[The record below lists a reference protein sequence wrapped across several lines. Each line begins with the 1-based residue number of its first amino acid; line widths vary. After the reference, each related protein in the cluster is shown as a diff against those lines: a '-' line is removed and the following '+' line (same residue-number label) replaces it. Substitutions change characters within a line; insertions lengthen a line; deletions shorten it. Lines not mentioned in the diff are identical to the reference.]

1 MKFLGFQKLTDLLAK
16 VGLVVLSSISEALPL
31 VILEGYAAGVPTLS
45 TDVGSCKQ
53 LVFGLPGEDAAL
65 GASGRVVRI
74 ADPQALADA
83 AIELLSNPETWHQ
96 ASKAAIARVEK
107 YYAQEIMFSSYRD
120 LYEKNFQKSKEWR
133 A

>member
-1 MKFLGFQKLTDLLAK
+1 
-16 VGLVVLSSISEALPL
+16 
-31 VILEGYAAGVPTLS
+31 
-45 TDVGSCKQ
+45 
-53 LVFGLPGEDAAL
+53 VFGLPGEDAAL

-120 LYEKNFQKSKEWR
+120 LYEKNFQKSKEWQ